1 MSGKPEDSSACWSG
15 SAFGFQIAVASKESQ
30 DLGKPKGV
38 KILLSGLL
46 FEFSDAA
53 EARSWRRL

>member
-1 MSGKPEDSSACWSG
+1 MCPCWSG
-15 SAFGFQIAVASKESQ
+15 SASGFQAAVASKESQ
-30 DLGKPKGV
+30 GLGKPKDV

-53 EARSWRRL
+53 EARSRRRL